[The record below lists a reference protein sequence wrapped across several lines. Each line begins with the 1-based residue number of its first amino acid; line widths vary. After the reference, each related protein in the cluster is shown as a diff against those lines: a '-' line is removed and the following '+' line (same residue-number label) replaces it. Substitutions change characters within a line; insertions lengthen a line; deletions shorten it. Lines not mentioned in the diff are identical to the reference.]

1 MRMKLFSGLL
11 FLTLMT
17 VLCSAALAGHG
28 QYHVDYTDELPQ
40 RILDSLAK
48 RWPEYTLED
57 YVFLSGPSPDVA
69 AALVER
75 KGHRVLAMYRK
86 QDGQLTFWFST
97 DKAVPQG
104 GGEAWFD
111 KTGDQVFKEGY
122 GWTHVPDNMGFT
134 VTRYDLIGDTYN
146 QLAVYR
152 WKNSI
157 FHLTDYY
164 DLDVDDVAQTADVKD
179 GVISY
184 YAYGEGNSLGKA
196 YGEIQ
201 TDIRYVNFA
210 ALPKTL
216 KEAKNELTYAPDDL
230 PSGRIVGSGG
240 GTLKAKEVK
249 FSGGRN
255 YPVYL
260 GPGEQYARSGNG
272 KGTVSTNDWIQV
284 FGRYEGYI
292 MIQYDISADR
302 YRIGWIDAK
311 ALPSGANVP
320 DINFAVLNERDYND
334 VIERCILTDDPFKS
348 QTAIATLAPG
358 TPLCE
363 IVYNMGGWS
372 YVRVTIDGKDV
383 CGFVPSDCINHG

>member
-1 MRMKLFSGLL
+1 MKKLFACLL
-11 FLTLMT
+11 LSVMILSCAT
-17 VLCSAALAGHG
+17 ALAGHG
-28 QYHVDYTDELPQ
+28 VYHVDYTDEPPE
-40 RILDSLAK
+40 RVLDSVAK
-48 RWPEYTLED
+48 KWPGYTLED

-69 AALVER
+69 AALLE
-75 KGHRVLAMYRK
+75 KNGHRVLAMYRK
-86 QDGQLTFWFST
+86 QSGQLTYWYDT

-111 KTGDQVFKEGY
+111 KTGRQVFKEGS
-122 GWTHVPDNMGFT
+122 GWAHVPDNMGFA
-134 VTRYDLIGDTYN
+134 VTRYDLVGDTYN
-146 QLAVYR
+146 QMVMYS
-152 WKNSI
+152 WQDKG

-164 DLDVDDVAQTADVKD
+164 DLDAGDVSQTADVDD
-179 GVISY
+179 GVIAY
-184 YAYGEGNSLGKA
+184 YAYGEGNGLGKV

-201 TDIRYVNFA
+201 TDLRYVSFEK
-210 ALPKTL
+210 LPKTL
-216 KEAKNELTYAPDDL
+216 EEAKKELTYAPDDL
-230 PSGRIVGSGG
+230 PTGRIMGSGG

-272 KGTVSTNDWIQV
+272 KGAVSTNDWIQV
-284 FGRYEGYI
+284 FGKYNGYI

-302 YRIGWIDAK
+302 FRIGWIEAK

-320 DINFAVLNERDYND
+320 EINFAMLNERDYND
-334 VIERCILTDDPFKS
+334 VIMRCVLTDDPFNS
-348 QTAIATLAPG
+348 QTPIAELKVG
-358 TPLCE
+358 TTVCE
-363 IVYNMGGWS
+363 VVHGMGGWS